1 MKALGLACYLNDQL
15 RNQINPFDK
24 KRMKVQNQNITQEKN
39 SSPSQQKAE
48 INAPAMQSA
57 SQSLVGKKNAVA
69 EIQGD
74 GISKDKTSKYL
85 KVLSR
90 IEGLLVK
97 DALPEAAVKG
107 FVGAVKKQL
116 NQLTEGEKQTLLK
129 LPEARQLE
137 LKNLEELTDQ
147 IEEKLADKETAKEML
162 SLLKNPRFASMMK
175 TEDSLNSAGTYKPA
189 DLKPSTAANLAVPP
203 ADKPAAQIPSQAL
216 SIPAAS

>member
-1 MKALGLACYLNDQL
+1 MTQL

-24 KRMKVQNQNITQEKN
+24 KRMQVQNQNVTQEKN
-39 SSPSQQKAE
+39 PSPSQQKAE
-48 INAPAMQSA
+48 INASAMQNA
-57 SQSLVGKKNAVA
+57 SKSLAGKKNAVA
-69 EIQGD
+69 ENQGD

-189 DLKPSTAANLAVPP
+189 DMKPSTVGNLAAPP
-203 ADKPAAQIPSQAL
+203 ADKPATQIPSQAS

>member
-1 MKALGLACYLNDQL
+1 MTQL

-24 KRMKVQNQNITQEKN
+24 KRMQVQNQNVTQEKN
-39 SSPSQQKAE
+39 PSPSQQKAE
-48 INAPAMQSA
+48 INAPAMQNA
-57 SQSLVGKKNAVA
+57 SQSLAGKKNAVA

-90 IEGLLVK
+90 IEGLLVN

-147 IEEKLADKETAKEML
+147 IEEKLADKESAKEML

-189 DLKPSTAANLAVPP
+189 DMKPATAGNSAAPP
-203 ADKPAAQIPSQAL
+203 ADKPATQIPSQAS

>member
-1 MKALGLACYLNDQL
+1 MQ
-15 RNQINPFDK
+15 
-24 KRMKVQNQNITQEKN
+24 VQNQNITQEKN
-39 SSPSQQKAE
+39 PSPSQQKAE
-48 INAPAMQSA
+48 INAPAMQNA
-57 SQSLVGKKNAVA
+57 SKSLAGKKNAVA
-69 EIQGD
+69 ENQGD

-90 IEGLLVK
+90 IEGLVVK

-175 TEDSLNSAGTYKPA
+175 TEDSLNSAGTYKPS
-189 DLKPSTAANLAVPP
+189 DLKPATAANSAAPP
-203 ADKPAAQIPSQAL
+203 ADKPATQIPSQAS